1 MDLVLRNGVIIDGT
15 GQPTFKGDVLIRN
28 GRIESVGDVTVDGT
42 GAQELDVGGASIAPG
57 FIDVHTHFDAQAFWD
72 PLLTPSI
79 FHGVTTAIAGN
90 CGFTLAPLSG
100 KPEDADYLLRMLAK
114 VEGMPLSTL
123 RASVKPDWKSF
134 GDYLNRLDGTLALNT
149 IFMVGHSALRRTV
162 MGERAVGEEATE
174 DDIEKM
180 CALLDQSLSEGGAG
194 FSTTVSVA
202 HNDYEGQ
209 PVPSRSA
216 SRDEIMRLCTVL
228 RGHTGTWLEIVNGKF
243 DFTDEDCALLTDMSL
258 AAQRPLNWN
267 LITVFSESKHQLE
280 SQLRASDYAQERG
293 ATVYGLIPS
302 LSPKVILNF
311 ISGFVLDV
319 IPEWAAVLALPH
331 DEKRAALGDP
341 SVREK
346 LKEGTTRMEAEFLHK
361 LFADWR
367 ALEINSVG
375 SDKNQKWVDQLLG
388 DYADAQGKEPLD
400 ALFDLA
406 VEEDLNFSFSP
417 PPGGEDDESWQ
428 MRADT
433 WCDDRAII
441 GASDAGAHLDMINT
455 FAFSTQLL
463 GNGVRERKLIPL
475 EEAVR
480 RITSVPAERFGIKDR
495 GRIEP
500 GMIADITVFRPDT
513 IDCGP
518 ISMRDDLPEGQ
529 SRLYADAIG
538 VDHVIINGQIVVE
551 SGKPTGTI
559 PGRVLR
565 SGKDTQ
571 SVAGA

>member
-1 MDLVLRNGVIIDGT
+1 MDLILRNGKILDGT
-15 GQPTFKGDVLIRN
+15 GRQAFEGDVYIKD
-28 GRIESVGDVTVDGT
+28 GRIESVGAVDASGARVIDVQ
-42 GAQELDVGGASIAPG
+42 GATIAPG

-90 CGFTLAPLSG
+90 CGFTLAPLSDD
-100 KPEDADYLLRMLAK
+100 PDDADYLLRMLAR
-114 VEGMPLSTL
+114 VEGMPLKTL
-123 RASVKPDWKSF
+123 RASVKPDWRTF
-134 GDYLNRLDGTLALNT
+134 GQYLDRLDGTLALNT
-149 IFMVGHSALRRTV
+149 IFMVGHSAMRRTV
-162 MGERAVGEEATE
+162 MGKRAVGEKATE
-174 DDIEKM
+174 EDIEKM
-180 CALLDQSLSEGGAG
+180 CALLDQSLAEGGAG
-194 FSTTVSVA
+194 FSTTISMA

-209 PVPSRSA
+209 PVPSRAA
-216 SRDEIMRLCTVL
+216 SHDEILRLCAVL
-228 RGHTGTWLEIVNGKF
+228 RDHPGTWLEIVNGKF

-267 LITVFSESKHQLE
+267 LITIFSEAKHQRE
-280 SQLRASDYAQERG
+280 SQLRASDYARERG
-293 ATVYGLIPS
+293 AAVYGLVPS
-302 LSPKVILNF
+302 VSPRIILNF

-331 DEKRAALGDP
+331 DEKRAALADP
-341 SVREK
+341 AVRTK
-346 LKEGTTRMEAEFLHK
+346 LKDGATRMEAEFLHR
-361 LFADWR
+361 LFADWG
-367 ALEINSVG
+367 ALEITSVT
-375 SDKNQKWVDQLLG
+375 SEKNQKWAGHLLS
-388 DYADAQGKEPLD
+388 DYADAGGKDALD

-406 VEEDLNFSFSP
+406 VEEDLYFSFTP
-417 PPGGEDDESWQ
+417 PPGGEDEESWKL
-428 MRADT
+428 RAET

-463 GNGVRERKLIPL
+463 GNGVRNKKLISL

-480 RITSVPAERFGIKDR
+480 RITSVPAERFGLKNR

-500 GMIADITVFRPDT
+500 GMIADITVFRPED

-529 SRLYADAIG
+529 SRLYADAVG
-538 VDHVIINGQIVVE
+538 VDHVIVNGEIVVE
-551 SGKPTGTI
+551 FGKPTGNI

-565 SGKDTQ
+565 SGKDTE
-571 SVAGA
+571 SVALPV

>member
-1 MDLVLRNGVIIDGT
+1 MNLVLRNGVIIDGT
-15 GQPTFKGDVLIRN
+15 GRPTFQGDVLIKD
-28 GRIESVGDVTVDGT
+28 GKIDSVGTVDADGVE
-42 GAQELDVGGASIAPG
+42 ELDVAGATIAPG

-100 KPEDADYLLRMLAK
+100 KPKDADYLLRMLAR

-123 RASVKPDWKSF
+123 RASVKPDWRTF
-134 GDYLNRLDGTLALNT
+134 GEYLDKVDGTLALNT
-149 IFMVGHSALRRTV
+149 IYMVGHSAMRRTV
-162 MGERAVGEEATE
+162 MGDRAVGEAATE
-174 DDIEKM
+174 EDIEKM
-180 CALLDQSLSEGGAG
+180 CALLDRSLSEGGAG

-202 HNDYEGQ
+202 HSDYEGQ

-216 SRDEIMRLCTVL
+216 SRDEIMRLCAVL
-228 RGHTGTWLEIVNGKF
+228 RDHPGTWLEIVNGKF
-243 DFTDEDCALLTDMSL
+243 DFTDEDCALLSDMSL

-267 LITVFSESKHQLE
+267 LITIFSESKHQRE
-280 SQLRASDYAQERG
+280 SQLRASDYARERG
-293 ATVYGLIPS
+293 ALVYGLVPS
-302 LSPKVILNF
+302 VSPKVILNF
-311 ISGFVLDV
+311 VSGFVLDV
-319 IPEWAAVLALPH
+319 IPEWAPVLALPH
-331 DEKRAALGDP
+331 EEKRAALADP
-341 SVREK
+341 AVRER
-346 LKEGTTRMEAEFLHK
+346 LKDGTTRMQAEFLHK

-367 ALEINSVG
+367 LLEINAVESE
-375 SDKNQKWVDQLLG
+375 KNQEWVDSLLG
-388 DYADAQGKEPLD
+388 DYADAHGKDPLD

-417 PPGGEDDESWQ
+417 PPGGEDEESWQ
-428 MRADT
+428 LRADT
-433 WCDDRAII
+433 WRDDRAII

-463 GNGVRERKLIPL
+463 GNGVRDRKLIDL
-475 EEAVR
+475 EEAIR
-480 RITSVPAERFGIKDR
+480 QITSVPAERFGIKDR

-518 ISMRDDLPEGQ
+518 ISMRNDLPEGE
-529 SRLYADAIG
+529 SRLYADAVG
-538 VDHVIINGQIVVE
+538 VDHVIINGQVVIK
-551 SGKPTGTI
+551 SGEPTGAI

-565 SGKDTQ
+565 SGKDTE
-571 SVAGA
+571 SVPIV